1 MDHLLDRAGWDAADR
16 LAVRAI
22 AAVFPFRTNSYVVDE
37 LIDWADPLH
46 DPIFRLTFP
55 QRGMLAAADQ
65 ARMERLLRDGAP
77 AERVRAAANEI
88 RGRLNPHP
96 AGQVELNEP
105 TLGGRPVPGVQHKYA
120 ETVLIFPRPGQTC
133 HAYCQYCFRW
143 PQFVG
148 EPGMKIATDDVP
160 ATVAYVR
167 AHPEVTDVLLTGGDP
182 MVMGSAVLRRYIE
195 PLLAVEHL
203 ATIRI
208 GTKSLAYWP
217 HRFVSDTDTD
227 DLLRLFEEVA
237 AAGKHLAIMAHV
249 SHPRELASATVRAAI
264 QRIRA
269 TGAVL
274 RCQAPLIR
282 GVNDDPAAWAG
293 MWQESVRQGMV
304 PYYMFVERD
313 TGPQQ
318 HFAVPLLRAYEIFRD
333 AYDQVSGLARTV
345 RGPVMSAL
353 PGKVCIDGVAEI
365 AGESVFVL
373 RFLQARDPGQVGRP
387 FFAHRDPA
395 AIWLTDLKPAL
406 GASTLAP

>member
-1 MDHLLDRAGWDAADR
+1 LDHLLDRAGWDAADR

>member
-1 MDHLLDRAGWDAADR
+1 MRAGWGDADR
-16 LAVRAI
+16 LALRAI
-22 AAVFPFRTNSYVVDE
+22 ATVFPFRTNEYVVDE
-37 LIDWADPLH
+37 LIDWSDPLR

-65 ARMERLLRDGAP
+65 ARMERLLRAGAP
-77 AERVRAAANEI
+77 VAQVRAAANEI

-105 TLGGRPVPGVQHKYA
+105 TLGGRQVPGLQHKYA

-148 EPGMKIATDDVP
+148 EPGLKIATDDVA

-195 PLLAVEHL
+195 PLLTVDHL

-217 HRFVSDTDTD
+217 HRFVSDADSD
-227 DLLRLFEEVA
+227 DLLALFEQVA

-249 SHPRELASATVRAAI
+249 SHPRELASTAVRVAV

-269 TGAVL
+269 TGAVI

-318 HFAVPLLRAYEIFRD
+318 HFAVPLVRAWEIFRD
-333 AYDQVSGLARTV
+333 AYDRVSGLARTV

-373 RFLQARDPGQVGRP
+373 RVLQARDPGLVGRP

-406 GASTLAP
+406 GATALSP